1 MSNNTYQDLVD
12 YLLDKAWPICED
24 KVEAVQ
30 IKAKATKITLI
41 VEGDPDLH
49 ALADAA
55 GGTVLLVVDN
65 RLGKPGAGDAQAQ
78 LFVPGQAD
86 DGENPQTAPAP
97 AFNPE
102 RDLPPDDDLTSYENP
117 ISDEDDDG
125 IFDEHPDKPPFQ

>member
-1 MSNNTYQDLVD
+1 MSIADYQALVD
-12 YLLDKAWPICED
+12 YLNAGAWPICEA

-30 IKAKATKITLI
+30 IKAKATKITLV

-65 RLGKPGAGDAQAQ
+65 RLGKPGAGDEQAD
-78 LFVPGQAD
+78 LFVAGQEDAP
-86 DGENPQTAPAP
+86 EKPSVAPAP
-97 AFNPE
+97 AFNPNT
-102 RDLPPDDDLTSYENP
+102 DMPPDDDLAGYKNP
-117 ISDEDDDG
+117 IGDEDDDG